1 MEMRTVTELYYHDPK
16 GGRKHIKE
24 IVIYETG
31 EDGEWLWFEMV
42 FDDGSKLQSH
52 SFKGV
57 YA

>member
-1 MEMRTVTELYYHDPK
+1 MRTVTELYYHDPK

-31 EDGEWLWFEMV
+31 EDGEWMWFEMV